1 MMLGMMKMR
10 FKYPLQK
17 VVNLKKT
24 EKSNAEMLLARA
36 MGHLRL
42 VEMSLTDL
50 EREWEEVQQLMLECA
65 SQPTSVSALITI
77 QDYLA
82 HLEQCIQRKQIE
94 AQEAQIEVENK
105 QVFLTEKTVDE
116 KVWLKTKERAYVK
129 FATFMQRKEQN
140 ELDEIAL
147 RRGSSND

>member
-1 MMLGMMKMR
+1 VK

-36 MGHLRL
+36 MGQLRL
-42 VEMSLTDL
+42 VEMSLAEL
-50 EREWEEVQQLMLECA
+50 ENEWDEVQNLLTNSAQQA
-65 SQPTSVSALITI
+65 TSVSALIAI
-77 QDYLA
+77 QDYLD
-82 HLEQCIQRKQIE
+82 HLEQSIKRKKEE
-94 AQEAQIEVENK
+94 AEQAKLEVTNK

-116 KVWLKTKERAYVK
+116 KVWLKTKERAYQK
-129 FATFMQRKEQN
+129 FTTYVQRKEQY

-147 RRGSSND
+147 RRGIKHD